1 MTSRELV
8 ILGTG
13 SQAPTRTRA
22 HVSTVLRF
30 DGEAILFDPG
40 ENTQRQ
46 AILARVNL
54 NRLTAICITHFHGDH
69 CLGLPG
75 VIQRRSLDNA
85 NNNESP
91 AELPIFFPRE
101 GTEFLDRLLNC
112 SSFYDQS
119 SNQTIPISVDGAA
132 GTVGE
137 LQLSAAALQHRIS
150 TFGYRLDEPTRQKL
164 DKDALLARGL
174 SGPIVGE
181 LQAKGV
187 VTVDGQTTTIDQVSQ
202 AQVGQSMAFVMD
214 TELCEGASELA
225 DGVDLL
231 VCESTFADEEAA
243 LASKYQHLTAGQA
256 GQLAKAAGA
265 RRLVLTHFS
274 ARYSDTSIL
283 GDQASRHH
291 GDVVVAEDLMRVP
304 FPNRTSLY

>member
-1 MTSRELV
+1 MSSRELV

-30 DGEAILFDPG
+30 DSQTILFDPG

-46 AILARVNL
+46 AILAGVNL
-54 NRLTAICITHFHGDH
+54 NRLTAICISHFHGDH

-75 VIQRRSLDNA
+75 VIQRRSLDNTH
-85 NNNESP
+85 NNITP
-91 AELPIFFPRE
+91 PGLPIFFPLD
-101 GTEFLDRLLNC
+101 GAEFLDRLLTC

-119 SNQTIPISVDGAA
+119 HSKPSPVNGNGPVDKIGD
-132 GTVGE
+132 
-137 LQLSAAALQHRIS
+137 LQLSTAELKHRIT
-150 TFGYRLDEPTRQKL
+150 TFGYRLDEPDRQKL
-164 DKDALLARGL
+164 NKQALSDRGL

-181 LQAKGV
+181 LLTNGF
-187 VTVDGQTTTIDQVSQ
+187 VTLDGQTTTIEQVSTTQ
-202 AQVGQSMAFVMD
+202 AGQSMAFVMD
-214 TELCEGASELA
+214 TELCDGAAELA

-231 VCESTFADEEAA
+231 VCESTFANEQAD

-256 GQLAKAAGA
+256 GQLAQETNA

-274 ARYSDTSIL
+274 ARYRDTSLL
-283 GDQASRHH
+283 GDQARVHH
-291 GDVVVAEDLMRVP
+291 QDVVVAEDLMTIP
-304 FPNRTSLY
+304 FPHRQ